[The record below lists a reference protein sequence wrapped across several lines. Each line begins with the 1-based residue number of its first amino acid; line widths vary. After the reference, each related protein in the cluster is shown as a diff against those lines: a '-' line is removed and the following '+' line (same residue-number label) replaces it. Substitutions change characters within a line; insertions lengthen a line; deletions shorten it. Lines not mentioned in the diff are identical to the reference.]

1 LKNDSS
7 NKENRL
13 ELEPD
18 ISLLNDQFLDQ
29 HIILA
34 LNNNDN
40 ENQDFTTPPLDDD
53 TFIKNVIE
61 YAATCDESIIED
73 VFNLPSDLED
83 TLDPFMSFDEPRSG
97 STADHS
103 KEPSVEVATPEEVS
117 NMVSGGDEDLLDFQT
132 TWTLD
137 NYLLGSADPQTK
149 KSPSSTFS
157 EILLTVNDNSKPLPQ
172 YQTNLSNPT
181 VSSSIRNTSTL
192 DVDIDDYLVPPPISK
207 TDVNFTSTTSV
218 SPSIRTTWTLGVDDH
233 LVPPSSS
240 QADVNFPAVYTPFKL
255 PIGNTDGDIVVEVA
269 PIPAPSSPSRPWT
282 VIKQGPVLS
291 ARQPGTQPQFSRVA
305 NKRGTSVAKSNSE
318 RNSPSSGVLVSRR
331 PCPQA
336 KDQNAKVT
344 CKGGRSVPQS
354 NAERCMTYRKKQ
366 QAKKEKEDEELRT
379 LFEQNR
385 MLKAKEAALKN
396 KISKLKASLLKIGL
410 GGFFY

>member
-1 LKNDSS
+1 
-7 NKENRL
+7 
-13 ELEPD
+13 
-18 ISLLNDQFLDQ
+18 
-29 HIILA
+29 

-40 ENQDFTTPPLDDD
+40 ENQDFTAPPLDDE

-73 VFNLPSDLED
+73 VFNLPPHLEE
-83 TLDPFMSFDEPRSG
+83 TLAPFMSFAEPNNG
-97 STADHS
+97 TTDNHS
-103 KEPSVEVATPEEVS
+103 KEPSVEVATPEEAS
-117 NMVSGGDEDLLDFQT
+117 KLVSGDDEELMEIETATTLDDYRVPLDDPQTISNEPRCTAITEVPATVNAEPLSQHQTSPRKPNVLSSMDT

-137 NYLLGSADPQTK
+137 
-149 KSPSSTFS
+149 
-157 EILLTVNDNSKPLPQ
+157 V
-172 YQTNLSNPT
+172 
-181 VSSSIRNTSTL
+181 
-192 DVDIDDYLVPPPISK
+192 DVDDYHMPQP
-207 TDVNFTSTTSV
+207 
-218 SPSIRTTWTLGVDDH
+218 
-233 LVPPSSS
+233 SS
-240 QADVNFPAVYTPFKL
+240 QADFNFPVAYTPFTL
-255 PIGNTDGDIVVEVA
+255 PIGSTDGDIVVEVA
-269 PIPAPSSPSRPWT
+269 PIPAISSPSRTWT

-344 CKGGRSVPQS
+344 CKGGRGVPQS

-366 QAKKEKEDEELRT
+366 QARKEREDEELRT

-396 KISKLKASLLKIGL
+396 KISKLKTSLLKIGL
-410 GGFFY
+410 GGFSH

>member
-1 LKNDSS
+1 
-7 NKENRL
+7 
-13 ELEPD
+13 
-18 ISLLNDQFLDQ
+18 
-29 HIILA
+29 
-34 LNNNDN
+34 LNNNYN
-40 ENQDFTTPPLDDD
+40 ENQEFTAPPLDDE

-73 VFNLPSDLED
+73 VFNLPPHLEE
-83 TLDPFMSFDEPRSG
+83 TLAPFMSFAEPNNG
-97 STADHS
+97 TTDNHS
-103 KEPSVEVATPEEVS
+103 KEPSVEVATPEEASKLVCGDDEELMEVETATTLDDYRVPLDDPQTIS
-117 NMVSGGDEDLLDFQT
+117 NEPRCTAITEVPATVNAEPLSQHQTSPRKPNVLSSMDT

-137 NYLLGSADPQTK
+137 
-149 KSPSSTFS
+149 
-157 EILLTVNDNSKPLPQ
+157 V
-172 YQTNLSNPT
+172 
-181 VSSSIRNTSTL
+181 
-192 DVDIDDYLVPPPISK
+192 DVDDYHMPQP
-207 TDVNFTSTTSV
+207 
-218 SPSIRTTWTLGVDDH
+218 
-233 LVPPSSS
+233 SS
-240 QADVNFPAVYTPFKL
+240 QADFNFPVAYTPFTL
-255 PIGNTDGDIVVEVA
+255 PIGSTDGDIVVEVA
-269 PIPAPSSPSRPWT
+269 PIPAISSPSRTWT

-366 QAKKEKEDEELRT
+366 QARKEREDEELRT

-396 KISKLKASLLKIGL
+396 KISKLKTSLLKIGL
-410 GGFFY
+410 GGFSH

>member
-1 LKNDSS
+1 
-7 NKENRL
+7 
-13 ELEPD
+13 
-18 ISLLNDQFLDQ
+18 
-29 HIILA
+29 
-34 LNNNDN
+34 
-40 ENQDFTTPPLDDD
+40 
-53 TFIKNVIE
+53 VIE
-61 YAATCDESIIED
+61 YAATCDQSIIED
-73 VFNLPSDLED
+73 VFNQPPNLEEA
-83 TLDPFMSFDEPRSG
+83 LDPFMSLAEPRSG
-97 STADHS
+97 STDNHS
-103 KEPSVEVATPEEVS
+103 KEPSVEVGTPEEAAQV
-117 NMVSGGDEDLLDFQT
+117 VSGDDEELMEIETAATLDDYHVASADPQTIFNEPHFTAITEIPATVNAEPLSQHQTSPRKPNVLSSIDT

-137 NYLLGSADPQTK
+137 
-149 KSPSSTFS
+149 
-157 EILLTVNDNSKPLPQ
+157 V
-172 YQTNLSNPT
+172 
-181 VSSSIRNTSTL
+181 
-192 DVDIDDYLVPPPISK
+192 DVDDYLVPPPMST
-207 TDVNFTSTTSV
+207 TDVNFTSTTAV
-218 SPSIRTTWTLGVDDH
+218 SPSIRATWTLDVDDY
-233 LVPPSSS
+233 LVPQPSS
-240 QADVNFPAVYTPFKL
+240 QADFKLQAAYAPFKI
-255 PIGNTDGDIVVEVA
+255 PIGSTDGDIVVEVA
-269 PIPAPSSPSRPWT
+269 PISAPSSPSRSWT

-366 QAKKEKEDEELRT
+366 QARKEREDEELRT

-385 MLKAKEAALKN
+385 MLKAKEAAFKN

>member
-1 LKNDSS
+1 
-7 NKENRL
+7 
-13 ELEPD
+13 
-18 ISLLNDQFLDQ
+18 
-29 HIILA
+29 
-34 LNNNDN
+34 
-40 ENQDFTTPPLDDD
+40 
-53 TFIKNVIE
+53 VIE

-73 VFNLPSDLED
+73 VFNQPPHLEE
-83 TLDPFMSFDEPRSG
+83 TLAPFMPFAEPRSG
-97 STADHS
+97 STDNHS
-103 KEPSVEVATPEEVS
+103 KEPSVEVATPEEASKV
-117 NMVSGGDEDLLDFQT
+117 VSGDEEELMEIETAATLDDYRVPLDDPQTISNEPRCTAITEVPATVNAEPLSQHQTSPRKPNVLSSMDT

-137 NYLLGSADPQTK
+137 
-149 KSPSSTFS
+149 
-157 EILLTVNDNSKPLPQ
+157 V
-172 YQTNLSNPT
+172 
-181 VSSSIRNTSTL
+181 
-192 DVDIDDYLVPPPISK
+192 DVDDYHMPQP
-207 TDVNFTSTTSV
+207 
-218 SPSIRTTWTLGVDDH
+218 
-233 LVPPSSS
+233 SS
-240 QADVNFPAVYTPFKL
+240 QADFNFPVAYTPFTL
-255 PIGNTDGDIVVEVA
+255 PIGSTDGDIVVEVA
-269 PIPAPSSPSRPWT
+269 PIPAISSPSRTWT

-366 QAKKEKEDEELRT
+366 QARKEREDEELRT

-396 KISKLKASLLKIGL
+396 KISKLKTSLLKIGL
-410 GGFFY
+410 GGFSH